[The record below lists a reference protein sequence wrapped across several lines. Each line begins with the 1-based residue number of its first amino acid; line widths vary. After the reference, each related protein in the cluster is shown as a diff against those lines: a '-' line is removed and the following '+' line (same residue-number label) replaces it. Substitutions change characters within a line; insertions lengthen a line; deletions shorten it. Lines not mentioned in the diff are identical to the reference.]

1 MTTGDIGISD
11 GSYPVDLDMSSS
23 QFLAVQLGS
32 DGYLDI
38 ASGAPVLGILQDNPN
53 GQLNKIVSPPGY
65 KPDIGQVRESG
76 HTKLVVDNSNIVSGS
91 QIKLGA
97 NGQGALSTVPATD
110 VLLGIAME
118 TNNSTS
124 RIIEVALRL

>member
-53 GQLNKIVSPPGY
+53 GQLHTIVSPAGY

-76 HTKLVVDNSNIVSGS
+76 HTKLIVDNSNIVAGS
-91 QIKLGA
+91 AVKLGSS
-97 NGQGALSTVPATD
+97 GQGALSTSGAD
-110 VLLGIAME
+110 VILGIAME